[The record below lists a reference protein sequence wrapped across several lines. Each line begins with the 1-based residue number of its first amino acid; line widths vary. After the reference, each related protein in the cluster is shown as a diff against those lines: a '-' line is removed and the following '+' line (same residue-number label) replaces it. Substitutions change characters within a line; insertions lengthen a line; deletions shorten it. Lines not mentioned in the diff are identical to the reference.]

1 MAGKKLVLIDLGG
14 MAQGTREACSKTWD
28 TASSLALENTRW
40 NDADFFFFE
49 MQGGS
54 QPCFEKLACSK
65 LIGSF
70 QNIHLPKPT

>member
-40 NDADFFFFE
+40 NDADFFFFLKCRE
-49 MQGGS
+49 VLS
-54 QPCFEKLACSK
+54 PALKNWLV
-65 LIGSF
+65 
-70 QNIHLPKPT
+70 QN